1 MDLIQTQEFIAER
14 LPRLMELQQTVAA
27 AQVRADTRFSEFAAK
42 VGEFIDRTD
51 ADLAHLETAVPS
63 GGPA

>member
-1 MDLIQTQEFIAER
+1 MDLIQTREFIAKR
-14 LPRLMELQQTVAA
+14 LPRLIKLQKTVAA
-27 AQVRADTRFSEFAAK
+27 AQVRADTRFSEFVAK

-51 ADLAHLETAVPS
+51 AHLAHLETAVPS